1 MEVSSEGKDNSSS
14 CGTLPISA
22 RSTDKLELGKL
33 EKNGKTQDKNI
44 RTMQLATTDL
54 DALLH
59 VAKSSLGTGLL
70 AMPFAFKH
78 AGVIEGLISTIIVGL
93 ICAHG
98 THLLVKT
105 SQRMCQTLKK
115 TSLGYADTVEAVF
128 SSSRHTRLQSK
139 ASLVRKTVNM
149 FLFLTY
155 YGAEMSY
162 VVFIAATLKE
172 VTYHNLGYDMNIRL
186 YMIMA
191 IPPLLIIGTVRSMKY
206 LVPFSM
212 LANMLLL
219 SGVVF
224 ISYYVLQDLP
234 PLSSRPNYI
243 PITKFP
249 IFFSTVICG
258 LEGIGTILPVEN
270 SMRNPHHFLGCP
282 GVLNI
287 AMSIVVS
294 LFTTV
299 GFFGYWKY
307 GDAVRD
313 TITLSLPEGYVAST
327 VKLLVAL
334 AIMFTYGLQM
344 SAVMEVVWSAIEKK
358 FESKNL
364 DVAYYST
371 RASFV
376 IVTVLSSIAVPQ
388 LGPILSLVGAVGFST
403 LGLFIP
409 AAVDTILLS
418 ESHFSFTNWLV
429 WKNMGMMALAVFALI
444 TGSYLSIETIIVDY
458 S

>member
-1 MEVSSEGKDNSSS
+1 
-14 CGTLPISA
+14 
-22 RSTDKLELGKL
+22 
-33 EKNGKTQDKNI
+33 
-44 RTMQLATTDL
+44 
-54 DALLH
+54 
-59 VAKSSLGTGLL
+59 
-70 AMPFAFKH
+70 
-78 AGVIEGLISTIIVGL
+78 
-93 ICAHG
+93 
-98 THLLVKT
+98 
-105 SQRMCQTLKK
+105 
-115 TSLGYADTVEAVF
+115 
-128 SSSRHTRLQSK
+128 
-139 ASLVRKTVNM
+139 M

-172 VTYHNLGYDMNIRL
+172 VIKDNLGIDWNIRL
-186 YMIMA
+186 YMLMA

-212 LANMLLL
+212 LANLFLLT
-219 SGVVF
+219 GVVF

-234 PLSSRPNYI
+234 PLASRPNYI
-243 PITKFP
+243 TLTKFP

-270 SMRNPHHFLGCP
+270 SMRKPHHFLGCP

-287 AMSIVVS
+287 AMSIVVF
-294 LFTTV
+294 LFTMV
-299 GFFGYWKY
+299 GFFGYWRY

-313 TITLSLPEGYVAST
+313 TITLSLPAGYVAST
-327 VKLLVAL
+327 VKLLVGL

-344 SAVMEVVWSAIEKK
+344 SAVMEVVWSSIQNK
-358 FESKNL
+358 FQSKNL
-364 DVAYYST
+364 NVAYYST
-371 RASFV
+371 RAAFV
-376 IVTVLSSIAVPQ
+376 ILTVLSSIAVPQ

-409 AAVDTILLS
+409 AAVDTIVLS
-418 ESHFSFTNWLV
+418 ESDGSIFSNWIV
-429 WKNMGMMALAVFALI
+429 WKNMGMMSLAIFALI